1 MALLI
6 TVAAIVIR
14 MTTNFT
20 QKDFILVS
28 LASQPYQMRYF
39 TSLSGIKSI
48 LAILNDS
55 LAITA
60 ILIHKKSYLV
70 FLIAQKPKFRVL
82 LCKLN
87 QKLT

>member
-1 MALLI
+1 VALLI

-39 TSLSGIKSI
+39 TSL
-48 LAILNDS
+48 
-55 LAITA
+55 AITA

-70 FLIAQKPKFRVL
+70 FLIAQKPKFRAL
-82 LCKLN
+82 LCMLN
-87 QKLT
+87 EKLT

>member
-1 MALLI
+1 MAQLI
-6 TVAAIVIR
+6 AVAIIVIR
-14 MTTNFT
+14 MTTNFK
-20 QKDFILVS
+20 QKDFGQVS
-28 LASQPYQMRYF
+28 LVNQPFRMRYF
-39 TSLSGIKSI
+39 TSL
-48 LAILNDS
+48 AI
-55 LAITA
+55 AA